1 MLKASDFERGGGVGD
16 GRADTLNPL
25 CAVSKLWLKPKFRGP
40 PTIERVHRVKTHI
53 NGTGIPIDK
62 KPRWLETEENRGVIL
77 GVSFGF
83 LGHFLFFFQ
92 TRHRAFPP

>member
-1 MLKASDFERGGGVGD
+1 MGD

-62 KPRWLETEENRGVIL
+62 KPRWLETEENRGVNSWRL
-77 GVSFGF
+77 FWFFGAF
-83 LGHFLFFFQ
+83 SFLFSDTAQ
-92 TRHRAFPP
+92 SIPP